1 MKNFSANL
9 VKLGDFFFTP
19 SLFNQVPKRR
29 SVKGAE
35 TSGSRNVFYTGLETS
50 CIRPNRHDYVIVN

>member
-35 TSGSRNVFYTGLETS
+35 TSGPRNVFYTGLETS
-50 CIRPNRHDYVIVN
+50 CIRPK